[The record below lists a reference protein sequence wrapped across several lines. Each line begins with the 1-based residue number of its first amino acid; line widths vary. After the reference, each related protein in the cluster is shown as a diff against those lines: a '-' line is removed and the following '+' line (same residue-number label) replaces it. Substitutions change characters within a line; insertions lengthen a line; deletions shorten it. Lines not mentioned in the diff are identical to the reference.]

1 MDEIDVKDFF
11 SKKFFVEQL
20 GKSYSATSTFN
31 PLMPGG
37 NEKVTHT

>member
-1 MDEIDVKDFF
+1 MDEIDVNDFF
-11 SKKFFVEQL
+11 SKKIFVEQL

-31 PLMPGG
+31 PLIPGG